1 MDYLQGGGGE
11 GRGYYGTN
19 VQQHAYLQAQNSTS
33 TGKRMQRT
41 HSHNMLVHEA
51 VTVCLFCVRVR
62 VRVRVRRVRGCV
74 SFRFFPAFCP
84 RPSLPCFR
92 ASMKYGRVLC
102 VSSLACS
109 IFQCY
114 VLRVRVMK
122 NISLLLSL
130 VLMRV
135 CVCVCCGF

>member
-1 MDYLQGGGGE
+1 MDYLQGCGGE
-11 GRGYYGTN
+11 GRGYYGTNAN
-19 VQQHAYLQAQNSTS
+19 VQQHAYLQAQNSSS

-62 VRVRVRRVRGCV
+62 VRVCACV
-74 SFRFFPAFCP
+74 SFRLFPAFCP

-92 ASMKYGRVLC
+92 ASMKYGRVFC